1 MSALEGLILS
11 ASGNSFQDKAGPWE
25 GRYLATSQR
34 RCVEADGV
42 GGEAEGLGPASGC
55 AFSLALMAQIP
66 PSGPPSHL
74 STRPRFQELR
84 RETGGGLR

>member
-1 MSALEGLILS
+1 M
-11 ASGNSFQDKAGPWE
+11 
-25 GRYLATSQR
+25 
-34 RCVEADGV
+34 EADGV
-42 GGEAEGLGPASGC
+42 GGEAEGLGPASGS